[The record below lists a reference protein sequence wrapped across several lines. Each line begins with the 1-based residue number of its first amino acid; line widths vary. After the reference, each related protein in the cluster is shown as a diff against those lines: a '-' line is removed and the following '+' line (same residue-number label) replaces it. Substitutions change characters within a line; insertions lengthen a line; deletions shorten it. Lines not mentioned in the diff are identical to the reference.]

1 MGFTE
6 QKWKELIRKQN
17 KNYGSTKT
25 FNTIKFEQA
34 PRSVFNPYLG
44 VTKVFVHLQD
54 LMVQLD
60 PEVYGLHEIL
70 VNNSICEKFHSM
82 YKKKYILIFSLAH
95 L

>member
-6 QKWKELIRKQN
+6 QKWKELIEEK
-17 KNYGSTKT
+17 KEKKYGSTKT
-25 FNTIKFEQA
+25 FNTKEFEQA

-44 VTKVFVHLQD
+44 VTKVFVDLQD

-82 YKKKYILIFSLAH
+82 YKKNTFKFFP
-95 L
+95 